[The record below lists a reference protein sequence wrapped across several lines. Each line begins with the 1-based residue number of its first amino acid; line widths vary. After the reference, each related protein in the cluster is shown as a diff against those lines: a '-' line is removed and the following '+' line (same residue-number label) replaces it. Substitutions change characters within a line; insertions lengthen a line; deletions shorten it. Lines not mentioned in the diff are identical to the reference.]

1 MSQMF
6 REIEF
11 EFDESQGSFVPTS
24 KIINYIKNYII
35 SGNVEEAV
43 SAYQSCKED
52 IGELVFNEFKSSS
65 KVTLRTVG
73 EMFKQARDYNMAI
86 KCFTL
91 TQNFEEVARLYEKN
105 YEFDKAAQMYEKLNM
120 LDNAAQNYER
130 AKQYDRAIELYRKTG
145 NTEKVIAC
153 EKATGKFTDA
163 AEQAI
168 GSNMSADAIE
178 MLRKVPPNDEKFPD
192 ARIKLANLLVQKG
205 NSAMALKFL
214 IEGCKM
220 GGISPRSLEM
230 FYRAGVLATELN
242 YKDHAIKLFKIIQSI
257 SPDYRDVQDRLAFIE
272 GGIKLPELSQF
283 VEEEGSYTSV
293 MMDADKIRKIP
304 IFDMLNMNELKMVYS
319 MCTEKVFKPGEI
331 LIKSGVIPE
340 GLFVIRE
347 GIVDVVVGE
356 NTVAS
361 LKDGDYIGEMSMIL
375 NEPPSASCIA
385 HSQVKVY
392 IINRNKFMDMLDSD
406 MQFAG
411 KIFRMFAS
419 ELSRRL
425 ARTNKMLNER

>member
-11 EFDESQGSFVPTS
+11 EFDESQGTFVPTS

-35 SGNVEEAV
+35 AGNIDEAV

-52 IGELVFNEFKSSS
+52 IGELIFNEFKSSS
-65 KVTLRTVG
+65 KVTLRAVG

-86 KCFTL
+86 RCYTA

-105 YEFDKAAQMYEKLNM
+105 YEFEKAAQMFERLNM
-120 LDNAAQNYER
+120 LENAAQNYER
-130 AKQYDRAIELYRKTG
+130 AKQYERAAEIYRKIG

-153 EKATGKFTDA
+153 EKIIGKFTDA

-168 GSNMSADAIE
+168 DNNMSADAIE
-178 MLRKVPPNDEKFPD
+178 ILRKVPPNDDKFCE
-192 ARIKLANLLVQKG
+192 ARIKLANILINKG

-214 IEGCKM
+214 IEGCKLS
-220 GGISPRSLEM
+220 GINQKSLEM
-230 FYRAGVLATELN
+230 FYKAAVLATDLN
-242 YKDHAIKLFKIIQSI
+242 YKDHAIKLLKIIQSV
-257 SPDYRDVQDRLAFIE
+257 SPDYRDVQDRIAFIE
-272 GGIKLPELSQF
+272 GNIKLPELSQI
-283 VEEEGSYTSV
+283 VDEEAGYTSV
-293 MMDADKIRKIP
+293 MVDSDKIRKIP
-304 IFDMLNMNELKMVYS
+304 IFDMLNMSELKMVYS
-319 MCTEKVFKPGEI
+319 MCSERSFRPQEV

-347 GIVDVVVGE
+347 GVVDVIVG
-356 NTVAS
+356 NNIVAS

-375 NEPPSASCIA
+375 GEPPTASCVA
-385 HSQVKVY
+385 HSFVKVY
-392 IINRNKFMDMLDSD
+392 IINRNKFMSMLESD

-411 KIFRMFAS
+411 KIYKMFAV
-419 ELSRRL
+419 ELSKRL
-425 ARTNKMLNER
+425 ARTNKILNER

>member
-52 IGELVFNEFKSSS
+52 IGELVFNEFRSSS

-120 LDNAAQNYER
+120 LENAAQNYER
-130 AKQYDRAIELYRKTG
+130 AKQYERAVDLYRKTG
-145 NTEKVIAC
+145 NMEKVIAC
-153 EKATGKFTDA
+153 ERAIGKFTDA
-163 AEQAI
+163 AEQALD
-168 GSNMSADAIE
+168 SNMSADAID
-178 MLRKVPPNDEKFPD
+178 MLRKVLATDEKFPD
-192 ARIKLANLLVQKG
+192 ARIKLANILIQKG

-220 GGISPRSLEM
+220 SGVNQKSLEM
-230 FYRAGVLATELN
+230 FYKAGVLATELN
-242 YKDHAIKLFKIIQSI
+242 YKDHAIKLFKIIQSV
-257 SPDYRDVQDRLAFIE
+257 SPDYRDVKDRLAFIE

-283 VEEEGSYTSV
+283 VEEESGYTSV
-293 MMDADKIRKIP
+293 MIDADKIRKIP
-304 IFDMLNMNELKMVYS
+304 IFDMLNMNELKAVYS
-319 MCTEKVFKPGEI
+319 MCTEKVFKPKDI
-331 LIKSGVIPE
+331 LIKSGVIPD

-347 GIVDVVVGE
+347 GVVDVIVGE
-356 NTVAS
+356 NIVAS

-375 NEPPSASCIA
+375 GEPPSASCVA
-385 HSQVKVY
+385 HSPVKVY
-392 IINRNKFMDMLDSD
+392 VINRNKFMDLLDAD

-411 KIFRMFAS
+411 KIFKMFAF

-425 ARTNKMLNER
+425 SRTNKMFNER